1 LNNKSQIQFL
11 KHWEVAMFLV
21 KKLKVKKFFFIIFSV
36 AGILLLL
43 QNVSASTISGTV
55 YDNRRN
61 PLSEVDVELQDQFY
75 RQADRTRTNSSG
87 RYQFGGLNDGN
98 YTVRVLPFRYDL
110 IDQSQYVEITTI
122 NVRGGQGNTY
132 ITQDFYLLPKKGSLA
147 DTELGVVFA
156 QEVPKEAEK
165 VYEQAAK
172 NVSKDHKEEG
182 ILGLREAVKL
192 FPNYYLA
199 LHLLGKELFIKGQY
213 GEAVPI
219 LLKAVEVNPRSATTL
234 YYLGNSLSKLNYNK
248 AAMTAL
254 NQAHLLAPASTQVL
268 FILGKVERQR
278 VNMTMQK
285 SIYWKQKNCQK
296 SVFLIF
302 TGN

>member
-1 LNNKSQIQFL
+1 
-11 KHWEVAMFLV
+11 MFLV

-98 YTVRVLPFRYDL
+98 YTVRDLPFRYDQ

-219 LLKAVEVNPRSATTL
+219 LLKAVEVN
-234 YYLGNSLSKLNYNK
+234 
-248 AAMTAL
+248 
-254 NQAHLLAPASTQVL
+254 
-268 FILGKVERQR
+268 
-278 VNMTMQK
+278 
-285 SIYWKQKNCQK
+285 
-296 SVFLIF
+296 
-302 TGN
+302 